1 MSEPNPP
8 TKGYL
13 PLLIPVAVLLMLQK
27 IPLLLLTVGGWGSWR
42 LWNYYQQRQQNQLAN
57 LDEVFYRLIRENQ
70 GRITPLDLA
79 MHSKISGTTVQQY
92 LDQKAVEFSAQ
103 FDVTDQ
109 GGIIYYFETAQSIP
123 VSELELKTTQPETP
137 QPVQLF
143 PMKETTLKPTEIKLP
158 PLQDGLNQSELAQR
172 LGVHPNTLSKWK
184 TKPEFPLWS
193 SQRDPDAIAW
203 CFSPETRRF
212 SPQTPKPKKG
222 SISELM
228 RKNKV

>member
-8 TKGYL
+8 AKGYL

-27 IPLLLLTVGGWGSWR
+27 IPLLMLTVGGWGSWR
-42 LWNYYQQRQQNQLAN
+42 LWNYYQQRQQDQLAN
-57 LDEVFYRLIRENQ
+57 LDDVFYRLIRENQ

-123 VSELELKTTQPETP
+123 VSELELKTTPTCHSKTP
-137 QPVQLF
+137 
-143 PMKETTLKPTEIKLP
+143 T
-158 PLQDGLNQSELAQR
+158 GN
-172 LGVHPNTLSKWK
+172 
-184 TKPEFPLWS
+184 
-193 SQRDPDAIAW
+193 
-203 CFSPETRRF
+203 
-212 SPQTPKPKKG
+212 PQT
-222 SISELM
+222 SEPVSGERNNL
-228 RKNKV
+228 KTGGN